1 MKKGEI
7 VSHATRFVLFYR
19 YIFQSHIFPRNV
31 TVSVI
36 ISSVR
41 KIDYTRVI
49 CIYGLYGNINYR
61 LVTRFA
67 YSYRDAFE
75 ASGILKRG
83 GGKKRKEKEYFEK

>member
-67 YSYRDAFE
+67 YSYDAFE